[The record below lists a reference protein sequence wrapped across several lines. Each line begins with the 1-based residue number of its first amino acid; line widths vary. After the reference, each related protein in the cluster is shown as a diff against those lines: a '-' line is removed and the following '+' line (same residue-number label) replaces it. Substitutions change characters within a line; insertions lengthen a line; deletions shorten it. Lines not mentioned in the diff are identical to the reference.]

1 MSLRPRSFPVRG
13 FTLAEVAVTIAVV
26 GLALVWM
33 LQALN
38 TAKVTAAHTRNMKLA
53 RELAL
58 LTLGQ
63 IESGLYADEITDER
77 IEGTYAEE
85 GYPSFSFEAVIGEG
99 NFRPSPDDPAFDNWL
114 EERRQAEDAADNDED
129 EVEQPYDKVQ
139 IRVEFPPLVDLPHEL
154 VLERWLPWDQLHPSD
169 EDETSGDGTD
179 TGSSGSGGSSGGG
192 T

>member
-1 MSLRPRSFPVRG
+1 MRPAPSSAGARG

-38 TAKVTAAHTRNMKLA
+38 AAKLTAAHTRNLKLA

-63 IESGLYADEITDER
+63 IESGLYSEEIEDDR

-85 GYPSFSFEAVIGEG
+85 GYPEFGFEAVIGDE
-99 NFRPSPDDPAFDNWL
+99 NFRPAEDDPAFDNWL
-114 EERRQAEDAADNDED
+114 DERQREESEQDEV
-129 EVEQPYDKVQ
+129 EVEQPYEKVQ
-139 IRVEFPPLVDLPHEL
+139 VRVTFPPVVDLQSEL
-154 VLERWLPWDQLHPSD
+154 VLERWFPWEQLHPP
-169 EDETSGDGTD
+169 EEAEQGTDGTP
-179 TGSSGSGGSSGGG
+179 TPPQGSGG